1 MPLYTQVTGFAL
13 IALAAL
19 SFAST
24 GMSSLLAAFP
34 ALAGFPLVIYGDA
47 ARTPAKKARAMHMA
61 VLVAMLGWLLALPF
75 AWRAFQPRPADAP
88 WPPGAFVGLWAAVVC
103 AAYVA
108 VSIAFF
114 VRRRRA
120 TAASSAAGSPA
131 VAAPSASPPSH

>member
-1 MPLYTQVTGFAL
+1 MPLYTQVTGFIL

-61 VLVAMLGWLLALPF
+61 VAVAMGGWLLSLPF
-75 AWRAFQPRPADAP
+75 AWRAIAPRPADAP
-88 WPPGAFVGLWAAVVC
+88 WPPGAFVGLWTCLVT

-108 VSIAFF
+108 VSVAFF

-120 TAASSAAGSPA
+120 Q
-131 VAAPSASPPSH
+131 AAPGVSPS

>member
-13 IALAAL
+13 LALAAL

-61 VLVAMLGWLLALPF
+61 VAVAMFGWLLSLPF
-75 AWRAFQPRPADAP
+75 AWKAVAPRPEGAP
-88 WPPGAFVGLWAAVVC
+88 WPPGAFVGLWTCLVTAV
-103 AAYVA
+103 YVG
-108 VSIAFF
+108 VSVAFF

-120 TAASSAAGSPA
+120 TAAAAVKA
-131 VAAPSASPPSH
+131 

>member
-24 GMSSLLAAFP
+24 GGTSLLAAFP

-61 VLVAMLGWLLALPF
+61 VAVAMFGWLLSLPF
-75 AWRAFQPRPADAP
+75 AWKAFVPRAEGAP
-88 WPPGAFVGLWAAVVC
+88 WPPGAFVGLWTCVVC
-103 AAYVA
+103 ASYVA
-108 VSIAFF
+108 IGVAFF
-114 VRRRRA
+114 VRRRR
-120 TAASSAAGSPA
+120 SSALQPSP
-131 VAAPSASPPSH
+131 